1 MSEFDDKPIV
11 LPDEDKFGFD
21 SLAQSIAAGISKI
34 ENPEGTV
41 IAINGPWGAGKSS
54 LINLIRNHL
63 DNSPKKIDLKIVDF
77 KCWWFRGEEALTI
90 AFFRELYSI
99 IAPSLTWLTK
109 IKLKIALSKLGQYL
123 SLVDVG
129 TAGKIISIIGK
140 FIAQAKTI
148 EALHKQL
155 SRALADMD
163 FKCLI
168 IIDDI
173 DRLSPNEA
181 ILIFSVGQIGR
192 WITER
197 HVPARPMIDN
207 LPRRS

>member
-155 SRALADMD
+155 SRAL
-163 FKCLI
+163 
-168 IIDDI
+168 
-173 DRLSPNEA
+173 
-181 ILIFSVGQIGR
+181 SVIKTNG
-192 WITER
+192 TVER
-197 HVPARPMIDN
+197 V
-207 LPRRS
+207 S